1 MKTRVKLGKSVK
13 NEVKDLVGRNVYL
26 HYFSLGKFVYDL
38 ATDKV
43 KNPVYR
49 TSNIIWRSVRDST
62 IQFNK
67 K

>member
-1 MKTRVKLGKSVK
+1 MKTKVILGKSVK
-13 NEVKDLVGRNVYL
+13 NEVKELVCCNVNL
-26 HYFSLGKFVYDL
+26 FSFSVVKFVYDL
-38 ATDKV
+38 ASDKV

-49 TSNIIWRSVRDST
+49 TSDMIWRSVRDST

>member
-1 MKTRVKLGKSVK
+1 
-13 NEVKDLVGRNVYL
+13 
-26 HYFSLGKFVYDL
+26 VYDL
-38 ATDKV
+38 ASDKV

>member
-13 NEVKDLVGRNVYL
+13 NEVKDLVGRNVNL
-26 HYFSLGKFVYDL
+26 FYFSVGKFVYDL
-38 ATDKV
+38 ASDKV

-49 TSNIIWRSVRDST
+49 TSDIIWRSVRDST

>member
-13 NEVKDLVGRNVYL
+13 NEVKELVCCNVNL
-26 HYFSLGKFVYDL
+26 FYFSVGKFVYDL
-38 ATDKV
+38 ASDKV

-49 TSNIIWRSVRDST
+49 TSDMIWRSVRDST